1 MKLNKILFT
10 GVIILFL
17 LSLIN
22 PSVAIDNVKKSSLPI
37 SKGNTLYVGGS
48 GPNNYT
54 KIQDAIDDAVDGDTV
69 FVYNGTY
76 YENVEI
82 NKSIKL
88 LGDNENITVID
99 GNNKDDVI
107 VITAN
112 YVDVSNI
119 TLKNCGNNNFDFGI
133 EILSDYN
140 GIYNNSINNNS
151 GDKLVSG
158 GIFINSSSFNNIQ
171 SNVLYDNKYDGIT
184 LIKSDFNRIHQ
195 NKIFNNKRLGITIT
209 NSSNNTIENNDIYE
223 NYCGICL
230 YPNSTHNIIKMNH
243 VYNHPCCGIALKQ
256 FSNYNIIQSNL
267 VIDNLGH
274 GIMLGPGPVSR
285 NTVEMNT
292 ISGCFISLTS
302 PNGAIV
308 LQKAFLNT
316 IKKNNIFDN
325 LINVNLNSSF
335 GNKWLNNYWD
345 NYLGFGPKVII
356 GWVYLPM
363 KLHLILPWFNFDLRP
378 AKEPYDI

>member
-1 MKLNKILFT
+1 MKTSIISI
-10 GVIILFL
+10 VICLFL
-17 LSLIN
+17 LITLIN
-22 PSVAIDNVKKSSLPI
+22 PMTVAIDNVKKSTIPI
-37 SKGNTLYVGGS
+37 SSGNILYVGGS
-48 GPNNYT
+48 GSGNYT
-54 KIQDAIDDAVDGDTV
+54 RIQDAINDAVDGDTV
-69 FVYNGTY
+69 FVFNGTY
-76 YENVEI
+76 FENVEI

-88 LGDNENITVID
+88 IGENRNITIID
-99 GNNKDDVI
+99 GNNIDDVV
-107 VITAN
+107 VINADF
-112 YVDVSNI
+112 VDFSNF
-119 TLKNCGNNNFDFGI
+119 TLKNCGNNNFDVGI

-158 GIFINSSSFNNIQ
+158 GIFINSSSYNNIQ
-171 SNVLYDNKYDGIT
+171 SNTLYDNKYDGIT
-184 LIKSDFNRIHQ
+184 LIKSDFNRIHH

-209 NSSNNTIENNDIYE
+209 NSSNNTIENNEIYE

-230 YPNSTHNIIKMNH
+230 YPNSTHNMIKMNH

-256 FSNYNIIQSNL
+256 FSNYNKIQYNL
-267 VIDNLGH
+267 IIDNLGH

-292 ISGCFISLTS
+292 ISGCLISLTS

-308 LQKAFLNT
+308 LQNAFLNT

-363 KLHLILPWFNFDLRP
+363 KLNLIIPWLNFDWHP
-378 AKEPYDI
+378 ANKPYDT